1 MPNYLIEANYTCEG
15 IKGLSREG
23 GTSRR
28 AAIENTIK
36 SVGGTLEAV
45 YYAFGKTDIY
55 ILVDLPDNASAAAIA
70 LTVGATGGAT
80 VRTVVLLTPEEV
92 DAAAKKTPAY
102 RAPGKV
108 G

>member
-1 MPNYLIEANYTCEG
+1 MPKYLLAANYTGEG

-28 AAIENTIK
+28 AAIENTVK

-45 YYAFGKTDIY
+45 YYAFGETDIY
-55 ILVDLPDNASAAAIA
+55 ILVDLPDNASVAAIA

-80 VRTVVLLTPEEV
+80 VRTVVLLTPEEI

-102 RAPGKV
+102 RAPGK
-108 G
+108 

>member
-1 MPNYLIEANYTCEG
+1 MPKYLIEANYTSEG
-15 IKGLSREG
+15 IKGLSKEG

-28 AAIENTIK
+28 VAIENTIK

-102 RAPGKV
+102 RAPGK
-108 G
+108 